1 MAAPAGGLDDFA
13 ALVAKWTPEKVCEIT
28 GLMPERFAAVV
39 DGLKKAKKPLVV
51 VGSDM
56 DQGGGTGPV
65 RIGMAINMLLDRVN
79 KEGGMRMIPL
89 APPAVNG
96 AASYDVLMQGD
107 LVRYAADMAQGNM
120 PEVGVLMV
128 YEANPV
134 YALPGKDIEA
144 VFKKSDFSVAFTCF
158 FDETARRCDLVLPNA
173 LGLERYDDVAEPFS
187 YGKFVYALVRPVAE
201 PLYQARPA
209 GDVIIDMAYKLGINL
224 GVSDVVTML
233 KAKAFNIGADWGS
246 LSDGN
251 VYVSDIVVPN
261 KTLAYRFSP
270 DDLAL
275 VEKAEAAAASSGKEL
290 AVAFVSKLGLGT
302 PETAIPPFNTKLI
315 TDDELDKNMLVA
327 AVNGATLKKL
337 GLYEGN
343 RVVLA
348 SKAGKVMAK
357 IRVFEG
363 VTNDTVALT
372 MGFGH
377 TAFGEFNDGKGMDV
391 MALVTP
397 SSEPGSG
404 LSVWNDTR
412 VNVAQA

>member
-1 MAAPAGGLDDFA
+1 M
-13 ALVAKWTPEKVCEIT
+13 
-28 GLMPERFAAVV
+28 
-39 DGLKKAKKPLVV
+39 
-51 VGSDM
+51 
-56 DQGGGTGPV
+56 
-65 RIGMAINMLLDRVN
+65 
-79 KEGGMRMIPL
+79 
-89 APPAVNG
+89 
-96 AASYDVLMQGD
+96 
-107 LVRYAADMAQGNM
+107 
-120 PEVGVLMV
+120 
-128 YEANPV
+128 
-134 YALPGKDIEA
+134 
-144 VFKKSDFSVAFTCF
+144 
-158 FDETARRCDLVLPNA
+158 
-173 LGLERYDDVAEPFS
+173 
-187 YGKFVYALVRPVAE
+187 
-201 PLYQARPA
+201 
-209 GDVIIDMAYKLGINL
+209 
-224 GVSDVVTML
+224 
-233 KAKAFNIGADWGS
+233 
-246 LSDGN
+246 
-251 VYVSDIVVPN
+251 
-261 KTLAYRFSP
+261 AYRFSP

-343 RVVLA
+343 RIVLT

-391 MALVTP
+391 MALP